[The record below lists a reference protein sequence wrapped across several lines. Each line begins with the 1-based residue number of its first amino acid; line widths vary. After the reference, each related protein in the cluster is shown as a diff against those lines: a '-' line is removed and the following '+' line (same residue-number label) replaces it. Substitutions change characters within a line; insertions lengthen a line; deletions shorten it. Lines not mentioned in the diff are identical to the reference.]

1 MTNLPDFDDDDSQ
14 RIRTEVAKGPS
25 SDPGRDL
32 TALSVA
38 FIAHE
43 NQDSRRWRIS
53 MWVFGLAFSAALA
66 VASYAVHAAAE
77 TGADR
82 ARLDDVR
89 DRLVRIEAQID
100 RLMERS
106 EGR

>member
-1 MTNLPDFDDDDSQ
+1 MTDLPDFGDEDSQ
-14 RIRTEVAKGPS
+14 RIRTEARKPPG
-25 SDPGRDL
+25 SDPGREL

-43 NQDSRRWRIS
+43 SQDARRWRVS
-53 MWVFGLAFSAALA
+53 MWVFGLAFSAALG
-66 VASYAVHAAAE
+66 VAGYAVHAAAE

-82 ARLDDVR
+82 ARLEDVQQ
-89 DRLVRIEAQID
+89 RLARIEAQID

-106 EGR
+106 ERQ